1 MKKIIP
7 ALALIGGAAAF
18 VIYKMKQ
25 EEKKQ
30 VIDLDQGL
38 LDDDVLNE
46 EIEEGPI
53 SNPASCCE
61 ETEEVINN
69 VKDEV
74 KEVLN
79 DVKDESKELI
89 DDGKECICDGA
100 EKLADAMDDGIEY
113 IKAESKKIM
122 NQMAAEGDV
131 HEHERPV
138 QHHIQFTCIE
148 DMEKFRNDVINKGYV
163 VTNGDNDFELNVL
176 HISPI
181 DEDKLMKNVM
191 DVANAAKNYHGD
203 YMGWSSKIV
212 Y

>member
-30 VIDLDQGL
+30 IIDLDQGL
-38 LDDDVLNE
+38 LDDDVLND

-53 SNPASCCE
+53 SDPMSCCE
-61 ETEEVINN
+61 ETKEVIDN
-69 VKDEV
+69 VK
-74 KEVLN
+74 KEAKN
-79 DVKDESKELI
+79 IAETVKDTSKEIVDDCQTCACENASKLNKVFDEGINLI
-89 DDGKECICDGA
+89 KNQSKKLMDQMA
-100 EKLADAMDDGIEY
+100 EK
-113 IKAESKKIM
+113 
-122 NQMAAEGDV
+122 GDV

-138 QHHIQFTCIE
+138 QHQIKFVSIE
-148 DMEKFRNDVINKGYV
+148 DMENFRNDLINKGFV
-163 VTNGDNDFELNVL
+163 VTNGDIELELYVL

-181 DEDKLMKNVM
+181 DEDKLMKNVIE
-191 DVANAAKNYHGD
+191 VANAAKNYHGE
-203 YMGWSSKIV
+203 YMGWSSKII